1 MTAMPVGGL
10 RGRDLRAGAPRIR
23 STLGA
28 ALIAAGLLSGG
39 AVCAADMAM
48 GDPAALGLSPDRLQ
62 KITGMLQDRVD
73 AKTFPGAV
81 LMIVRHGEIGYL
93 ETVGKLRPDGPAM
106 TRDGLFRIYS
116 MTKPLT
122 SVAAMMLVE
131 DGKLSIGDPVARY
144 IPEFK
149 ELQVAV
155 DPAGGAGEAKME
167 PARRPVTVQDL
178 LRHTAGLT
186 YGFFGAGAARKAYNE
201 AGIGNPTWSNE
212 EFGRQIAAMPLE
224 HQPGTTWEYSHATDV
239 LGRVVEVASGQTL
252 GAFLKARIFDPLE
265 MTDTSFFVTDQSK
278 AGRLAQPFA
287 DDAKIGAI
295 DLFDPLQQMAYES
308 GGGGL
313 VSTAGDYARF
323 LQMMLNGGE
332 LDGAR
337 ILGPKTVAFMTADH
351 LGPGIKPGK
360 YYLPGPG
367 YGFGLGFAVR
377 TSEGLAQAAGSVGEY
392 YWGGAAG
399 TYFWVDPVEDMFV
412 LFMMQSPK
420 HRVPMRSVL
429 RDMVYGALDSS
440 AASEQQGS
448 Q

>member
-1 MTAMPVGGL
+1 MTAMPVHGL
-10 RGRDLRAGAPRIR
+10 RGRGL
-23 STLGA
+23 LGA
-28 ALIAAGLLSGG
+28 ALIAATLLSGG
-39 AVCAADMAM
+39 AARAADMAM
-48 GDPAALGLSPDRLQ
+48 GDASALGLSPESLQ
-62 KITGMLQDRVD
+62 KITGMLEDRV
-73 AKTFPGAV
+73 AQKMFPGAV
-81 LMIVRHGEIGYL
+81 LMIARHGEIGYL
-93 ETVGKLRPDGPAM
+93 QTVGKQAPDGPAM
-106 TRDGLFRIYS
+106 TKDSMFRIYS

-122 SVAAMMLVE
+122 TVAAMMLVE
-131 DGKLSIGDPVARY
+131 DGRLSIADPIARY
-144 IPEFK
+144 IPAFK
-149 ELQVAV
+149 EQQVAV
-155 DPAGGAGEAKME
+155 DPASDGGEVKME
-167 PARRPVTVQDL
+167 PARRPITVENL
-178 LRHTAGLT
+178 MSHTAGLT
-186 YGFFGAGAARKAYNE
+186 YGFFGAGAARAAYNK
-201 AGIGNPTWSNE
+201 AGIGNPDWTNE
-212 EFGRQIAAMPLE
+212 EFARQIAAMPLE

-239 LGRVVEVASGQTL
+239 LGRVVEVVSGQTL
-252 GAFLKARIFDPLE
+252 GAFLKARIFDPLG
-265 MTDTSFFVTDQSK
+265 MADTSFYVADKAK

-295 DLFDPLQQMAYES
+295 DLFDPMEQKAYES

-351 LGPGIKPGK
+351 LGPGVKPGK

-377 TSEGLAQAAGSVGEY
+377 TSEGLAPFAGSVGEY

-412 LFMMQSPK
+412 VFMMQSPK
-420 HRVPMRSVL
+420 NRVPMRTVL

-440 AASEQQGS
+440 AVADQQGS